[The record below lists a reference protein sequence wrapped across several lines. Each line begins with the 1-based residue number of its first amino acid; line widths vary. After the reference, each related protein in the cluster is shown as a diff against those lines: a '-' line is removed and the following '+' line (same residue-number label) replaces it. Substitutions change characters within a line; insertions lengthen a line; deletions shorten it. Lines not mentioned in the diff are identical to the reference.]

1 MFENIQIPIFYA
13 LVISFLVSFTSSFL
27 LVNIN
32 SNYKTSK
39 QTQKRLSS
47 LNVPPLG
54 GVGMAISFFF
64 LLGCWAKQMI
74 YLFIFHFLH

>member
-13 LVISFLVSFTSSFL
+13 LVISFLVSFISSFL

-32 SNYKTSK
+32 SNYKTSQ

-47 LNVPPLG
+47 LNVPPL
-54 GVGMAISFFF
+54 
-64 LLGCWAKQMI
+64 
-74 YLFIFHFLH
+74 